1 MFLALTFTFSK
12 CMHKTC
18 ISVFATHEMRIK
30 FDNLTRTLKMNKKS
44 FEKTIFKSCMGFAS
58 KR

>member
-18 ISVFATHEMRIK
+18 ISVFATHDMRIK
-30 FDNLTRTLKMNKKS
+30 FDNLMSTLEMNKKS
-44 FEKTIFKSCMGFAS
+44 FEKSLNNF
-58 KR
+58 